1 LHGLYEQ
8 TPQINRVCTYR
19 IRYEVNNKKRG
30 STGRVSQICSSST
43 PFFHFPVLTGFGG
56 ATATDEKIVGSMVK
70 GLRSAVK
77 VFKAVSFILKF
88 IYFLFCLFAFLR
100 LDHVG
105 ICCLSGA
112 KKRKRELFCMSSF
125 FFFNTLSLHY
135 RQLASGNKC
144 LSLSLP
150 ATPWRHRAMH
160 FLLPNRF
167 FSFLIY

>member
-1 LHGLYEQ
+1 
-8 TPQINRVCTYR
+8 
-19 IRYEVNNKKRG
+19 
-30 STGRVSQICSSST
+30 
-43 PFFHFPVLTGFGG
+43 VLTGFGG

-125 FFFNTLSLHY
+125 FFSTHSHFTTVNWHQEINVCPYLSPPRH
-135 RQLASGNKC
+135 G
-144 LSLSLP
+144 
-150 ATPWRHRAMH
+150 ATAPCISFCPIA
-160 FLLPNRF
+160 FSRF
-167 FSFLIY
+167 